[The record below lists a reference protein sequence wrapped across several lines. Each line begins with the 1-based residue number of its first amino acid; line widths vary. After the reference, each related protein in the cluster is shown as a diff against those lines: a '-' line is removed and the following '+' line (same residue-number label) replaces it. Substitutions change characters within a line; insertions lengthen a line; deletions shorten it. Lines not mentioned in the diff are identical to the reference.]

1 MRLNPFLS
9 AMMLVYTVAAAMPVG
24 AWAQCCSPGN
34 PIGGRSS
41 LGALPRGEGKI
52 TATYSHSR
60 SDAYYQGSTV
70 VDPNFVEGGF
80 FHHISLSGAYAV
92 SDRVTVES
100 EVTYFASK
108 VQDYVDGALPASRRG
123 SGLGDWSATINVN
136 LLRDHR
142 TRWELTSGI
151 GLKYPLGTYRQ
162 ERDGALLPLDVQ
174 PTTGAVDFRH
184 SLFLYKGF
192 LETGFRLFAVN
203 HVDVKTANP
212 DGYRY
217 GNLLSTSVFGSFHVG
232 LRWDAALQ
240 VRSEIRARDQ
250 RQSGPVPVTGSTKLF
265 LSPQL
270 SHAVSQALVVTTLV
284 DIPIYQYYRGAQLGS
299 TIGFSIGLIRRFGLG
314 TLDTDDRPPIF
325 R

>member
-1 MRLNPFLS
+1 
-9 AMMLVYTVAAAMPVG
+9 MMLAFAGAAAMPVG

-41 LGALPRGEGKI
+41 LGALPGGEGKI
-52 TATYSHSR
+52 TAAYSHSQ
-60 SDAYYQGSTV
+60 SGAYYEGSTI
-70 VDPNFVEGGF
+70 VDPIFVERGY
-80 FHHISLSGAYAV
+80 FHHVSLSGAYAV
-92 SDRVTVES
+92 SERVTVES

-108 VQDYVDGALPASRRG
+108 VQDYVDGALPSSRRG
-123 SGLGDWSATINVN
+123 FGLGDWSATINVN
-136 LLRDHR
+136 LFRDRR

-162 ERDGALLPLDVQ
+162 ERDGALLPLDIQ

-192 LETGFRLFAVN
+192 LKKGFRLFAVN
-203 HVDVKTANP
+203 QVDMKTANP

-217 GNLLSTSVFGSFHVG
+217 GNLVATSVFGSLQLG

-240 VRSEIRARDQ
+240 ARSEIRARD
-250 RQSGPVPVTGSTKLF
+250 RRKSGPIPVTGSTKLF

-270 SHAVSQALVVTTLV
+270 SYAVSQALVVTTLV
-284 DIPIYQYYRGAQLGS
+284 DVPIYQYYKGGQLGS
-299 TIGFSIGLIRRFGLG
+299 TIGFSIGLIRRFGPG
-314 TLDTDDRPPIF
+314 TLDTGDPPPLF